1 MSRHHRHRPGA
12 EYFHIRPEPD
22 LETICD
28 PWVGEANETRSFC
41 AYLLEG
47 AGEIRTEKVRLITEK
62 DEKDCFL
69 GIIEPEG

>member
-1 MSRHHRHRPGA
+1 MMEKTSAGITGTGLWA

-28 PWVGEANETRSFC
+28 PWVGEANETGSFC

-47 AGEIRTEKVRLITEK
+47 LERSAKSA
-62 DEKDCFL
+62 
-69 GIIEPEG
+69 